1 MSRSIR
7 NQCNSIVQHH
17 YSIPQSFMNIK
28 ICYSHRGL
36 YKEERNSYFKRN
48 YEAHDRI
55 LRNCKA
61 GVKKIR
67 NFEAEIDG
75 KLRNF

>member
-1 MSRSIR
+1 MGQLCIR
-7 NQCNSIVQHH
+7 VNFIYYEVDPYCLKRHFEVDPDKTIFL
-17 YSIPQSFMNIK
+17 P
-28 ICYSHRGL
+28 
-36 YKEERNSYFKRN
+36 YFKRN

-61 GVKKIR
+61 GGKKIR

-75 KLRNF
+75 KLRDF

>member
-1 MSRSIR
+1 
-7 NQCNSIVQHH
+7 
-17 YSIPQSFMNIK
+17 MNIK
-28 ICYSHRGL
+28 ICYSDRGL
-36 YKEERNSYFKRN
+36 YKKERNSYFKRN

-61 GVKKIR
+61 GGKKIR